1 MTCKNCD
8 CNTTKA
14 PTLKFFKTH
23 PDVPTPAYGTDQAA
37 CFDLSYCAAGKE
49 YVKAWRHG
57 GQHEFYL
64 NDTKD
69 ITLLPGYIY
78 MLPTGLIFDIPEGF
92 SLRVH
97 PRSSTGLKYG
107 LIQPNSEGVIDAD
120 YTQES
125 FLLFAVGP
133 DVERLANI
141 PHLTRLAQAE
151 LVPMVR
157 PYLIDTNVAPSQKGN
172 RIGGFGS
179 TGA

>member
-1 MTCKNCD
+1 MACKNCE
-8 CNTTKA
+8 CGTTKA

-23 PDVPTPAYGTDQAA
+23 PDVPSPAYGTDQAA
-37 CFDLSYCAAGKE
+37 CFDLAYCAAGKE
-49 YVKAWRHG
+49 YVTAWRHG
-57 GQHEFYL
+57 VKHEFYL
-64 NDTKD
+64 NDGKD
-69 ITLLPGYIY
+69 LVLLPGYIY
-78 MLPTGLIFDIPEGF
+78 MLPTGLIFDVPEGF

-125 FLLFAVGP
+125 FLLFTAVV
-133 DVERLANI
+133 DVGMTVRI

-157 PYLIDTNVAPSQKGN
+157 PLLIDTNIAPSQKGN
-172 RIGGFGS
+172 RVGGFGS